1 MSVVSIL
8 LIGYDLPFQKHIS
21 ELLAHEGYVT
31 TEYLDDNHIPP
42 FTNHK
47 KFDLCII
54 DHKYNGK
61 NGWHWLEKY
70 KIVVA
75 HIPLLIISNSFKVET
90 AVDAMKKG
98 AFDYFTKPL
107 DVNKFLISIRAAL
120 KSNTNNN
127 HDISHKHIL
136 SPKIIPT
143 INIIGNSPAIKQIKN
158 TLHKVAPTEARILIT
173 GENGVGKELVAK
185 WIHENSL
192 RKKGPLIEVNC
203 AAIPSELIESELF
216 GHEKGAFTSAV
227 KQHIGKFEQANGGT
241 LFLDEI
247 GDMSP
252 SAQAKVLR
260 VLQEGK
266 ITRVGGDK
274 SINTNVRIIT
284 ATNKDLLN
292 EVNNNHFRLD
302 LYHRLSVVLINVP
315 SLNERIEDIPHL
327 VKHFLT
333 QIADEYQQA
342 EKKIDGNAI
351 AALQQHHWTGNIR
364 ELRNVMER
372 LFILSGSS
380 ITVDDVNLFVTPT
393 FRLMK
398 L

>member
-1 MSVVSIL
+1 MPVASIL

-31 TEYLDDNHIPP
+31 TEYLDDNHNPP

-70 KIVVA
+70 KQVVA
-75 HIPLLIISNSFKVET
+75 QIPLLIISNSFKVDT

-107 DVNKFLISIRAAL
+107 DVNKFLIGIRAAL
-120 KSNTNNN
+120 KSNHSPN
-127 HDISHKHIL
+127 HDVNHKNFVL
-136 SPKIIPT
+136 PKINPS

-158 TLHKVAPTEARILIT
+158 TLQKVAATEARILIT

-315 SLNERIEDIPHL
+315 SLNERIEDIPLL
-327 VKHFLT
+327 VKHFLL
-333 QIADEYQQA
+333 QIANEYQQQ

-372 LFILSGSS
+372 LFILSDSN
-380 ITVDDVNLFVTPT
+380 ITVDDVNQFVTPT